1 MLINYDYV
9 PIKHNFCL
17 EAFHRVKNCLTL
29 VKAKMGAKKIN
40 EQGGVDQLEKE
51 NIWDNS
57 SERNIKPK
65 EKDTQKEGDKLHESS
80 LKDSH
85 VVISA

>member
-1 MLINYDYV
+1 LEVGNGWEITLEVKNEVNGESSIMLINYDYV

-40 EQGGVDQLEKE
+40 EQGGVD
-51 NIWDNS
+51 
-57 SERNIKPK
+57 
-65 EKDTQKEGDKLHESS
+65 
-80 LKDSH
+80 
-85 VVISA
+85 